1 MVVLVLV
8 LVPVPVLVPVLV
20 PVAEV
25 QVVVT
30 VVVTVSVGVE
40 LVFVVVPAT
49 QGQSDLPSQEK
60 KPLQPVSSSARPES
74 RRRALAWVKGDRK
87 AALRGADAIVLR
99 LSRVRRHGRNAPG

>member
-1 MVVLVLV
+1 LLFVVVLVLV
-8 LVPVPVLVPVLV
+8 LVPVPV

-40 LVFVVVPAT
+40 FVFVVVPAT
-49 QGQSDLPSQEK
+49 QGQSVLPSQEK
-60 KPLQPVSSSARPES
+60 KPLQLVSSSVSAES

-87 AALRGADAIVLR
+87 AALRGADAIILK
-99 LSRVRRHGRNAPG
+99 LSRVRRRVRNAPG